1 MKIFLYDELEYE
13 DKLDLL
19 LELNAFRNK
28 ELILDSFKI
37 AMLVGFRFQYS
48 DNENKDIKVERDIN
62 LLIESNNSQE
72 YKDIVNNEKD
82 GNKIKELLYD
92 LRLNLFK
99 NIYY

>member
-72 YKDIVNNEKD
+72 YKDIINNEKD